1 MSILQNNFY
10 DTNRKK
16 ESLLI
21 DSSGKKIEA
30 IYTPSPDADSPLV
43 LLLHPHPLYGGDMN
57 SKPLV
62 YMEKVFLKYNFT
74 TMRFNFRG
82 TGRSDGEYDNG
93 NGELMDA
100 SVCLDWLQD
109 NNPTAKSVCVAGF
122 SFGAYIALQLM
133 VRRTEISYFF
143 SVSTPTSLFDIS
155 FVYPCPIDGVFI
167 HAEKDEIS
175 SLKDLDKNLKKIL
188 KTKHHS
194 LHLEVIKN
202 SNHFFDNNLNKLQSI
217 VGEYTK
223 KYLST
228 LIQ

>member
-1 MSILQNNFY
+1 MS
-10 DTNRKK
+10 D
-16 ESLLI
+16 SLLI

-30 IYTPSPDADSPLV
+30 VYNRSSDPNSPIV

-57 SKPLV
+57 SKVLV
-62 YMEKVFLKYNFT
+62 YMERVFLKHNFT

-82 TGRSDGEYDNG
+82 AGKSEGQYDNG

-109 NNPTAKSVCVAGF
+109 NNPTAKNVYVAGF

-133 VRRTEISYFF
+133 VRRTEINYFF

-167 HAEKDEIS
+167 HAEKDEVS

-188 KTKHHS
+188 KTKNHNVN
-194 LHLEVIKN
+194 LEVIEDA
-202 SNHFFDNNLNKLQSI
+202 NHFFDNHLSKLQSTI
-217 VGEYTK
+217 SEYTK
-223 KYLST
+223 KYIDISK
-228 LIQ
+228 

>member
-1 MSILQNNFY
+1 MS
-10 DTNRKK
+10 D
-16 ESLLI
+16 SLLI

-30 IYTPSPDADSPLV
+30 VYNRSSDPNSPIV

-57 SKPLV
+57 SKVLV
-62 YMEKVFLKYNFT
+62 YMERVFLKHNFT

-82 TGRSDGEYDNG
+82 AGKSEGQYDNG

-109 NNPTAKSVCVAGF
+109 NNPTAKNVYVAGF

-133 VRRTEISYFF
+133 VRRTEINYFF

-188 KTKHHS
+188 KTKNHNVN
-194 LHLEVIKN
+194 LEVIKDA
-202 SNHFFDNNLNKLQSI
+202 NHFFDNHLSKLQSI
-217 VGEYTK
+217 ISEYTK
-223 KYLST
+223 KYIDISK
-228 LIQ
+228 